1 MQSLRPVLA
10 LLLLA
15 ALLLVAAGCGSWG
28 SAPNGNITPPDQ
40 AAVPAVPSGTGTALP
55 PPLDWPTPGTP
66 APAFRLPSLDG
77 GQVSLPADFR
87 GRAVML
93 LFFSLG

>member
-1 MQSLRPVLA
+1 MRSLRPA
-10 LLLLA
+10 LYLVILA
-15 ALLLVAAGCGSWG
+15 ALLIAAAGCGSG
-28 SAPNGNITPPDQ
+28 GPVPNGSTTSPDR
-40 AAVPAVPSGTGTALP
+40 AAAPEIPGGAGTELP